1 MRSITV
7 CSLLLLVLLLPA
19 DLSAQVEDSL
29 DWPVP
34 KNAVAL
40 NLGSIAVNSV
50 SIGYTRAINHQVG
63 LGLHAG
69 YLFHPVGNQRA
80 IGYEGWVQLRY
91 HPAHKALWRFYWSV
105 QGGYQIIHV
114 KRPDAEAGGPLAGFV
129 TGWQWFPQGQ
139 LAVGLGVGVQQKFGG
154 EGTPNDAILKAFGTQ
169 PILSFDI
176 GYAW

>member
-1 MRSITV
+1 
-7 CSLLLLVLLLPA
+7 VLLALPSR
-19 DLSAQVEDSL
+19 LLAQIEDSL

-40 NLGSIAVNSV
+40 NLGGIAVNTV
-50 SIGYTRAINHQVG
+50 SLGYIRAINNQVA
-63 LGLHAG
+63 LGIHAG

-80 IGYEGWVQLRY
+80 IGYEGWLQLRY
-91 HPAHKALWRFYWSV
+91 HPAHKALWRFYWSFT
-105 QGGYQIIHV
+105 GGYQRISV
-114 KRPDAEAGGPLAGFV
+114 KKPDAEAGGPMAGFI

-154 EGTPNDAILKAFGTQ
+154 KGTPNDAILKAFGTQ